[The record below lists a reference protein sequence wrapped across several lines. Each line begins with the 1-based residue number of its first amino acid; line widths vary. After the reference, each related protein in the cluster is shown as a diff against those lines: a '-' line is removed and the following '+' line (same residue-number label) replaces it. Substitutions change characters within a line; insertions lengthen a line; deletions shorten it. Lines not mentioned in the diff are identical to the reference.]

1 MKNVS
6 FPTNK
11 FSNIFNMYNMILCY
25 MGIVKKNDMK
35 SYWSVDSV
43 LLAPLHFQNPS
54 PFFIDDSGAEFHAD

>member
-1 MKNVS
+1 
-6 FPTNK
+6 
-11 FSNIFNMYNMILCY
+11 MILCY
-25 MGIVKKNDMK
+25 MGIAKKDDMK